1 MTLFWLL
8 AISLAV
14 LVALTLAVPVLRR
27 TEASARRGGLW
38 IALSCLIGA
47 ALAAALYL
55 RLTNW
60 TWDAISPQLQQSMDE
75 LNNLRS
81 RAERFSQDVGAWN
94 ELGSAYARLEQFPA
108 ARRAFDRANRLA
120 DGRNAA
126 SLTGLAEALIL
137 GGAAAGQLDASA
149 SARANELFEQA
160 LKIEPDNG
168 KALFYT
174 AVLAMQNGNP
184 ALARERFATMRRGN
198 LPDAIAAS
206 LDRQI
211 AALDQQLKLSPADAS
226 TTIHLAV
233 RVSEA
238 LRSRLPPQAP
248 LFVFVRGAA
257 GGPPLAVKR
266 LSTTLP
272 TEVTLSAADSM
283 LAGSK
288 LQPGQKVTVVARLS
302 AGGGPVAQSGD
313 PYGELVTTVGKRG
326 VQELLI
332 DRLSP

>member
-1 MTLFWLL
+1 M
-8 AISLAV
+8 
-14 LVALTLAVPVLRR
+14 
-27 TEASARRGGLW
+27 
-38 IALSCLIGA
+38 
-47 ALAAALYL
+47 
-55 RLTNW
+55 
-60 TWDAISPQLQQSMDE
+60 
-75 LNNLRS
+75 
-81 RAERFSQDVGAWN
+81 
-94 ELGSAYARLEQFPA
+94 
-108 ARRAFDRANRLA
+108 
-120 DGRNAA
+120 
-126 SLTGLAEALIL
+126 
-137 GGAAAGQLDASA
+137 
-149 SARANELFEQA
+149 
-160 LKIEPDNG
+160 
-168 KALFYT
+168 
-174 AVLAMQNGNP
+174 
-184 ALARERFATMRRGN
+184 
-198 LPDAIAAS
+198 
-206 LDRQI
+206 
-211 AALDQQLKLSPADAS
+211 
-226 TTIHLAV
+226 
-233 RVSEA
+233 SEA